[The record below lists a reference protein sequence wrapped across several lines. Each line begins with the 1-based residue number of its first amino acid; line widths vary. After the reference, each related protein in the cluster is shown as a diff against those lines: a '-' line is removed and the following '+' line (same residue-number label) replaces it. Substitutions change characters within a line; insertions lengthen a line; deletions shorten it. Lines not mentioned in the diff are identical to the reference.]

1 MSCQHN
7 QLLCGVHTVT
17 VTEKENGVVMV
28 MRILYFLSHFYTS
41 LTPDFEVPYGP
52 AERWGGFGS
61 AIGPAGCAGGA
72 KE

>member
-1 MSCQHN
+1 
-7 QLLCGVHTVT
+7 
-17 VTEKENGVVMV
+17 MV

-41 LTPDFEVPYGP
+41 LAPDFEVPYGP

-72 KE
+72 KERYYYPLWPVLEKQV